1 MSLILNNEAYIL
13 DKDHN
18 MKGTYDVHTNFH
30 YSFED
35 PNYVN
40 KARERGLVKNLE
52 KKPAIKNII
61 AVPPKKN

>member
-1 MSLILNNEAYIL
+1 
-13 DKDHN
+13 